1 MIIWTKEPLNCIL
14 KNTITLDD
22 EDGYVYVSVHT
33 FEQAIRLSERFNGDF
48 SRVRTELNN
57 DKNNKAE
64 NDPIYYKI
72 FCDIAERVP
81 TELRLLVPFIKLTFG
96 LGLKWDENNLKEQV
110 YGVLHQ
116 MSMMID
122 FNLMLAQPKEV
133 RNKVIFQRS
142 ILESY
147 KDSWNMLLQDLK
159 DYIITPVVTQQQIVQ
174 QPVVTQQPVVQQT
187 VVQQPVMQQPVAQA
201 TPVTTANTD
210 SSNDAEEDEE
220 NNPVALKLKA
230 LAEQVKKRR
239 EEEKKRDAEKKAEI
253 ERQATNN
260 ASGVKKEQ
268 VLNNIKNDAEEAANV
283 LAEFDV

>member
-81 TELRLLVPFIKLTFG
+81 TELRLLVPFTKLTFG
-96 LGLKWDENNLKEQV
+96 LGLKWDEDNLKEQV

-174 QPVVTQQPVVQQT
+174 PVQVQQPVVQQPI
-187 VVQQPVMQQPVAQA
+187 VQQPVVQQPVAQA
-201 TPVTTANTD
+201 NPVTAANTD